1 MAAYGLQTQIW
12 NNNLKSILLLCGF
25 PILLSGLLFALLLLF
40 DVMSGRAVDLQSSLF
55 NAGTAIPTILPFAA
69 LGAIG
74 WFTIAFFAH
83 QNMIDASTG
92 AKKIERKENPKLY
105 NMLENLCIS
114 RGMPVPALR
123 IIETPAL
130 NAYASGIRENSMSV
144 TLTSGLVARLDD
156 DELEAVIGH
165 ELTHIRNKDVRLLVV
180 AIIFVGIFSFVG
192 EIVFRSMFRVNLVR
206 SRSFRRSGSGN
217 AGVLILIA
225 FLIVGITWFLS
236 VLVRFAI
243 SRRREFLADA
253 GAVELTR
260 NPDAMI
266 RALQKIS
273 GNSNLEVPP
282 DVQQMCIENAANGG
296 ISGLF
301 ATHPP
306 IKKRIEALVMMGGQ
320 VQQHPVGPWG

>member
-12 NNNLKSILLLCGF
+12 NNNLKSIILLCGF
-25 PILLSGLLFALLLLF
+25 PVLLGALLFAFSLLMQS
-40 DVMSGRAVDLQSSLF
+40 MSGQHRDLQSALFAATTSL
-55 NAGTAIPTILPFAA
+55 PSILPIALFGAAIWFA
-69 LGAIG
+69 
-74 WFTIAFFAH
+74 IAFFAH
-83 QNMIDASTG
+83 QRMIDASTG
-92 AKKIERKENPKLY
+92 ARKIERKDNPKLY

-114 RGMPVPALR
+114 RGMPIPALR
-123 IIETPAL
+123 IIDTPVL

-144 TLTSGLVARLDD
+144 TLTSGLIGRLE
-156 DELEAVIGH
+156 DEEIEAVIAH

-192 EIVFRSMFRVNLVR
+192 EIVFRGMFRVNMVR
-206 SRSFRRSGSGN
+206 SKSFRRSGGGNSG
-217 AGVLILIA
+217 ALILIA
-225 FLIVGITWFLS
+225 FLIVGITWLLS
-236 VLVRFAI
+236 VLIRFSL

-273 GNSNLEVPP
+273 SNSKLQAPP
-282 DVQQMCIENAANGG
+282 DVQQMCIENAATGG
-296 ISGLF
+296 FAGLF

-306 IKKRIEALVMMGGQ
+306 IEKRITALVMMGGR
-320 VQQHPVGPWG
+320 VEAKRTGPWG